1 MPEGRR
7 PEGTAAAR
15 GGIFARGCGG
25 YIVVYSPTRPNIY
38 NIYTTIYAT
47 PSPIFF
53 LMNQKIITSCFFQ
66 FSKQQ
71 NNLLLI
77 LMDQAKTTKINDAV
91 TNRQFNRFLSKA
103 NLPSHWKGKVK
114 NNETY
119 FRKILFRT
127 WLYVSK

>member
-1 MPEGRR
+1 
-7 PEGTAAAR
+7 
-15 GGIFARGCGG
+15 
-25 YIVVYSPTRPNIY
+25 
-38 NIYTTIYAT
+38 
-47 PSPIFF
+47 
-53 LMNQKIITSCFFQ
+53 MNQKIITSCFFQ

-103 NLPSHWKGKVK
+103 NLPSRWKGKVK

-119 FRKILFRT
+119 LRKILFRT
-127 WLYVSK
+127 WLSLSK

>member
-1 MPEGRR
+1 
-7 PEGTAAAR
+7 
-15 GGIFARGCGG
+15 
-25 YIVVYSPTRPNIY
+25 
-38 NIYTTIYAT
+38 
-47 PSPIFF
+47 
-53 LMNQKIITSCFFQ
+53 MNQKIITSCFFQ

-119 FRKILFRT
+119 LRKILFRT